1 MTSFNY
7 SSRYEARRLSPF
19 GVFYNF
25 ILKAT
30 VKAVD
35 REQDCAA
42 VRTRPYR
49 YGGERVFRVAV
60 QRVQVAATK

>member
-25 ILKAT
+25 ILKDT

-35 REQDCAA
+35 GTVD
-42 VRTRPYR
+42 VR